1 MVSAV
6 QVRLLM
12 TLACAWMA
20 AFAVPATVEAQQ
32 TDRDIK
38 VSSIAFEGNQTFPTA
53 TLKTVIQTRQASKWP
68 WSRFQAFDQRRLDA
82 DVSRLRA
89 FYHDRGFPDV
99 QVRLGEFTVSSDGD
113 SISLRFVIEE
123 GLPLLIRTLVVEGLD
138 GLPPAITEPAS
149 RLQLKPGDRRDNA
162 LLLGARNELVA
173 LLRENGYPHVHVEI
187 QERTPQTGSP
197 AATDVVNG
205 AVKEGVHLAI
215 VVTPGPETRFG
226 ALTMNGLRGMKQVVV
241 HRAVTFNPG
250 ELYRESEVNRS
261 LRRLASLQALE
272 FVNLAP
278 EAAARESHAP
288 VLPMVV
294 TLAEG
299 RRHRFEF
306 GVGYGTEDRFR
317 SSFEWR
323 NVNFAGNASQL
334 VFNAKYSS
342 ILRGAGFG
350 YDHPYLLPTG
360 GTLTAQA
367 GAWWTFEHTF
377 HSRTAGGRFGVRH
390 EFGRLRRS
398 GVAAVSGWDATW
410 TYRNERLFYEVTPE
424 ALADLGSV
432 EQLIALGL
440 DPITGSG
447 DGTAAGVSLDLGW
460 RELDVPTNPTKGT
473 VLALRLAHV
482 APWLGGT
489 FKFDELLAEI
499 RGYVPIGR
507 SVVGAA
513 RVRVATLPS
522 RDATRIPYSERY
534 FLGGASSVRGW
545 GRYQIGPISE
555 GGLPTGGR
563 TLIEGSAELRFPL
576 IGSLGAVAF
585 VDAGQVGADSWEIPI
600 RDLRYAIG
608 TGLRYTSLIG
618 VARVDVGYQLNPI
631 PGLRVAGEELTRRW
645 RLHLSIGHAF

>member
-1 MVSAV
+1 MVPAIR
-6 QVRLLM
+6 VRLL
-12 TLACAWMA
+12 TVLAWAWVVA
-20 AFAVPATVEAQQ
+20 IAVPAAAEAQQ
-32 TDRDIK
+32 TERDIR
-38 VSSIAFEGNQTFPTA
+38 VSSITFEGNQTFPA
-53 TLKTVIQTRQASKWP
+53 GTLKTAIQTRQASKWP

-89 FYHDRGFPDV
+89 FYNDRGFPGV
-99 QVRLGEFTVSSDGD
+99 RVRLGEVTVSPDGK
-113 SISLRFVIEE
+113 SVSLRFVIEE
-123 GLPLLIRTLVVEGLD
+123 GPPVIIRTLVVEGLE
-138 GLPPAITEPAS
+138 GLPPAITEPAA

-162 LLLGARNELVA
+162 LLLGARNELTA

-187 QERTPQTGSP
+187 QERTPQP
-197 AATDVVNG
+197 DVNG
-205 AVKEGVHLAI
+205 GNQDKIQDGVHLAI

-226 ALTMNGLRGMKQVVV
+226 NLAINGLRGMKQVVV
-241 HRAVTFNPG
+241 HRAVTFNEG

-278 EAAARESHAP
+278 EASARESHAA

-299 RRHRFEF
+299 RRHRFEI

-367 GAWWTFEHTF
+367 GAWWTYESTF
-377 HSRTAGGRFGVRH
+377 NSRTAGGRVGVRH

-410 TYRNERLFYEVTPE
+410 TYRNERLAYEVTPE

-432 EQLIALGL
+432 EQRVALGL
-440 DPITGSG
+440 DPVTGRG
-447 DGTAAGVSLDLGW
+447 DGTAAGVSLDLGR
-460 RELDVPTNPTKGT
+460 RELDVPTNPTRGT
-473 VLALRLAHV
+473 VLSLRLAHV

-489 FKFDELLAEI
+489 FKFDEVLAEV

-507 SVVGAA
+507 SVGAIRLRA
-513 RVRVATLPS
+513 GTLPS

-555 GGLPTGGR
+555 NGLPTGGR
-563 TLIEGSAELRFPL
+563 TLLEGSAELRFPL
-576 IGSLGAVAF
+576 AGSLGAVAF
-585 VDAGQVGADSWEIPI
+585 IDAGQVGADSWNFPI

>member
-1 MVSAV
+1 MVPAIR
-6 QVRLLM
+6 VRLL
-12 TLACAWMA
+12 TVLAWAGMVA
-20 AFAVPATVEAQQ
+20 IAVPAAAEAQQ
-32 TDRDIK
+32 TERDIR
-38 VSSIAFEGNQTFPTA
+38 VSSITFEGNQTFPAA
-53 TLKTVIQTRQASKWP
+53 TLKTAIQTRQASKWP

-89 FYHDRGFPDV
+89 FYNDRGFPGV
-99 QVRLGEFTVSSDGD
+99 RVRLGEVTVSPDGK
-113 SISLRFVIEE
+113 SVSLRFVIEE
-123 GLPLLIRTLVVEGLD
+123 GPPLIIRTLVVEGLD
-138 GLPPAITEPAS
+138 GLPPVITEPAA

-162 LLLGARNELVA
+162 LLLGARNELIA
-173 LLRENGYPHVHVEI
+173 LLREHGYPHVHVEI
-187 QERTPQTGSP
+187 QERAPQP
-197 AATDVVNG
+197 DVNG
-205 AVKEGVHLAI
+205 GNQDKVQDGVHLAI

-226 ALTMNGLRGMKQVVV
+226 NLAINGLRGMKQVVV
-241 HRAVTFNPG
+241 HRAVTFNEG

-278 EAAARESHAP
+278 EATARESHAA

-299 RRHRFEF
+299 RRHRFEI

-360 GTLTAQA
+360 GTLNAQA
-367 GAWWTFEHTF
+367 GAWWTYESTF
-377 HSRTAGGRFGVRH
+377 NSRTAGGRFGVRH

-398 GVAAVSGWDATW
+398 GVAAVSGWDAAL
-410 TYRNERLFYEVTPE
+410 TYRNERLFYEVRPE

-432 EQLIALGL
+432 EQRIALGL
-440 DPITGSG
+440 DPVTGRG
-447 DGTAAGVSLDLGW
+447 DGTAAGVALDLGR
-460 RELDVPTNPTKGT
+460 RELDVPTNPTRGT
-473 VLALRLAHV
+473 VLSLRLAHV

-489 FKFDELLAEI
+489 FKFDELLAEV

-507 SVVGAA
+507 SVGA
-513 RVRVATLPS
+513 VRLRAGTLPS

-555 GGLPTGGR
+555 NGLPTGGR
-563 TLIEGSAELRFPL
+563 TLLEGSAELRFPL
-576 IGSLGAVAF
+576 AGSLGAVAF
-585 VDAGQVGADSWEIPI
+585 IDAGQVGADSWNFPV